1 MLFPSDILDVDHAGV
16 YLNLRQFKALGR
28 QPARIQYMEIHDSVA
43 SRLLCSI
50 YEHYPKDAPL
60 FSGSPSLY
68 RRRWDAIL
76 KLCSFPKELKL
87 TPGGLRGGAA
97 VMMYRKRVP
106 IQDILWRLRL
116 RTQGTLESYL
126 QETAASAVL
135 ASLDAAT
142 RQRLLNI
149 ACLFP
154 CLGHSFP
161 GPHS

>member
-1 MLFPSDILDVDHAGV
+1 MIRRCRVDMLFPSDILDVDHAGV

-106 IQDILWRLRL
+106 IQDIL
-116 RTQGTLESYL
+116 
-126 QETAASAVL
+126 
-135 ASLDAAT
+135 
-142 RQRLLNI
+142 
-149 ACLFP
+149 
-154 CLGHSFP
+154 
-161 GPHS
+161 

>member
-1 MLFPSDILDVDHAGV
+1 
-16 YLNLRQFKALGR
+16 
-28 QPARIQYMEIHDSVA
+28 
-43 SRLLCSI
+43 
-50 YEHYPKDAPL
+50 
-60 FSGSPSLY
+60 
-68 RRRWDAIL
+68 
-76 KLCSFPKELKL
+76 
-87 TPGGLRGGAA
+87 
-97 VMMYRKRVP
+97 MMYRKRVP

-135 ASLDAAT
+135 ASLDAAA